1 PDMGQWEVYANR
13 DSLLYREAYGLQDIR
28 TLFRGTIRHR
38 GFCDAWNALVRIGLT
53 DASFP
58 IVDSDQLSYH
68 DLMEAFL
75 GISQHTGSVKDRI
88 AKMLETEPDSEVM
101 QKLEWLGL
109 FSKKRITVKNATPSL
124 ILENLLLDKWALQQ
138 GERDMVIMQ
147 HVFEYELQR
156 KKRKLTST
164 LIMKG
169 EDNTNTAMSKLVG
182 LPLGI
187 FVKLLMLG
195 KVSTTG
201 VSIPTMPEVY
211 EPVMAELEDYG
222 VKFIEQEEEASA
234 HAPFCLSLLSFCV
247 MHHLLLIAVAIFAGA
262 ILPVQ
267 AGLNARMGHI
277 VGQPAVSA
285 LISFVVGIAGL
296 LIYILVSR
304 VPLNAFSL
312 ATQAPKFLWSA
323 GLLGAFY
330 VTAMVLLVPKLGMAL
345 SFGLVVAGQMLC
357 SLVMDHYG
365 WLGSPVQPI
374 SFLRV
379 VGVACIVLGVVLVRR
394 F

>member
-1 PDMGQWEVYANR
+1 
-13 DSLLYREAYGLQDIR
+13 
-28 TLFRGTIRHR
+28 
-38 GFCDAWNALVRIGLT
+38 
-53 DASFP
+53 
-58 IVDSDQLSYH
+58 
-68 DLMEAFL
+68 
-75 GISQHTGSVKDRI
+75 
-88 AKMLETEPDSEVM
+88 
-101 QKLEWLGL
+101 
-109 FSKKRITVKNATPSL
+109 
-124 ILENLLLDKWALQQ
+124 
-138 GERDMVIMQ
+138 
-147 HVFEYELQR
+147 
-156 KKRKLTST
+156 
-164 LIMKG
+164 
-169 EDNTNTAMSKLVG
+169 
-182 LPLGI
+182 
-187 FVKLLMLG
+187 
-195 KVSTTG
+195 
-201 VSIPTMPEVY
+201 
-211 EPVMAELEDYG
+211 
-222 VKFIEQEEEASA
+222 
-234 HAPFCLSLLSFCV
+234 